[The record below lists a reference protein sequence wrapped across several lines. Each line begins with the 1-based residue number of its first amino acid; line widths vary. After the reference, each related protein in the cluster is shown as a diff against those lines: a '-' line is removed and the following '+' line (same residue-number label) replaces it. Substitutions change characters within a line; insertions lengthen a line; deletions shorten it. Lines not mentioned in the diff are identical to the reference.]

1 MKIWQ
6 SYGSEHSMNLV
17 MIGRFKQE
25 SDAKRVEELFG
36 SLLEKLRGLPES
48 DIKEDR
54 FTRDVREFLIS
65 KNVHYLAPNELRQ
78 FLYDVSFECNGSEI
92 RVTTDEY
99 DFSAA
104 LKIMIIEEAKVEV
117 FSAHDYPESDTP
129 KR

>member
-25 SDAKRVEELFG
+25 SDAERIKGVFDF
-36 SLLEKLRGLPES
+36 LLEKLRDLPDS

-54 FTRDVREFLIS
+54 FTSDVKDLLLS
-65 KNVHYLAPNELRQ
+65 KNIYYLYPKELTQ
-78 FLYDVSFECNGSEI
+78 FLYDVFFERNGNEI
-92 RVTTDEY
+92 RITTDES
-99 DFSAA
+99 DVSAM
-104 LKIMIIEEAKVEV
+104 LKIMLVEGAKVEV

>member
-54 FTRDVREFLIS
+54 FTRDVRDFLIS
-65 KNVHYLAPNELRQ
+65 KNIHYLTPNELTQ
-78 FLYDVSFECNGSEI
+78 FLYDLFFERNGSEI

-99 DFSAA
+99 DFSATM
-104 LKIMIIEEAKVEV
+104 KIMIMEEAKVEV
-117 FSAHDYPESDTP
+117 FSAHDYPESDTL

>member
-25 SDAKRVEELFG
+25 SDAERIKGVFDF
-36 SLLEKLRGLPES
+36 LLEKLRDLPDS

-54 FTRDVREFLIS
+54 FTSDVRDLLRS
-65 KNVHYLAPNELRQ
+65 KNIHYLYPKELTQ
-78 FLYDVSFECNGSEI
+78 FLYDVSFEHNGNEI
-92 RVTTDEY
+92 RITTDE
-99 DFSAA
+99 DDVSAM
-104 LKIMIIEEAKVEV
+104 LKIMLVEGAKVEV

>member
-54 FTRDVREFLIS
+54 FTRDVRDFLIS
-65 KNVHYLAPNELRQ
+65 KNIHYLSPNELTQ
-78 FLYDVSFECNGSEI
+78 LLYDVSSERNGSEI

-104 LKIMIIEEAKVEV
+104 LKIMIMEEAKVEV
-117 FSAHDYPESDTP
+117 FSAHDYPESDTL